1 MRSKRQILL
10 CSGLTSLV
18 VLSSLATPAAAHHA
32 MGGKLPTTFAE
43 GLLSGL
49 AHPVLGLDHLAFVI
63 AIGMAAALVPA
74 GVGLIGA
81 FFAASAAGILVHVG
95 AWNLPLTEVLAAATV
110 IVAGGM
116 VAFGNRAG
124 NTAWLAVVAVAG
136 LVHGYALGESIVGA
150 DRSVLGAYL
159 IGLAITAACVSIVVM
174 SLTRTYL
181 SAGEAAS
188 RRLRTIGAALGSV
201 GVIMLA
207 INLAA

>member
-1 MRSKRQILL
+1 M
-10 CSGLTSLV
+10 TSLA
-18 VLSSLATPAAAHHA
+18 LLASLATPASAHHA
-32 MGGKLPTTFAE
+32 MGGKLPTTFSE

-63 AIGMAAALVPA
+63 AIGIAAALVPA

-95 AWNLPLTEVLAAATV
+95 AWNLPLTEVLVAATV
-110 IVAGGM
+110 IIAGGM

-124 NTAWLAVVAVAG
+124 NMAWLMLGAVAG
-136 LVHGYALGESIVGA
+136 LIHGYALGESIVGA
-150 DRSVLGAYL
+150 DRGVLGAYL
-159 IGLAITAACVSIVVM
+159 IGLAITAACISAAVM
-174 SLTRTYL
+174 SLTRIYL

-188 RRLRTIGAALGSV
+188 RRLRAIGAVLGSV